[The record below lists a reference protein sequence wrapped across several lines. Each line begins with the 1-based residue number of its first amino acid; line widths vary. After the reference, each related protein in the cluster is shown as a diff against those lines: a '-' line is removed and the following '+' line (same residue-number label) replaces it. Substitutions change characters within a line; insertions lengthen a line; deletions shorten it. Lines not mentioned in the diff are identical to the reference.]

1 MRKIIITKLN
11 GKNKKVEIDNYT
23 TNKYSL
29 DRTTINIL
37 EITDTKNKNSIITT
51 NNFIRDIFKKYQY
64 DIDYDSIFNKIN
76 SDKVNIETLNI
87 YKNIIK
93 NLDIIIEQYPK
104 NRQEIIK
111 ESLIKTYNENPEY
124 IIKIII
130 KEFINNYCKN
140 VIFKDS
146 DEKLK
151 KGYLMIISNEEPNKI
166 LEELDININNK
177 YNDLI
182 AKTIIKKIKK
192 THEDNYPHLCWEYCS
207 NLVYCDKIQDRLKKT
222 ITKYNFITDGYHMI
236 DVNYNENGKRILKTD
251 CFYVISCKNYVPHKN
266 INIEKR
272 KRKTRTI
279 E

>member
-11 GKNKKVEIDNYT
+11 GKNKKVELDNYT

-104 NRQEIIK
+104 NRHEIIK
-111 ESLIKTYNENPEY
+111 ESLINTYNENPEY
-124 IIKIII
+124 IIILISNSSKILFGSSLLIII
-130 KEFINNYCKN
+130 K
-140 VIFKDS
+140 
-146 DEKLK
+146 
-151 KGYLMIISNEEPNKI
+151 
-166 LEELDININNK
+166 
-177 YNDLI
+177 
-182 AKTIIKKIKK
+182 
-192 THEDNYPHLCWEYCS
+192 
-207 NLVYCDKIQDRLKKT
+207 
-222 ITKYNFITDGYHMI
+222 
-236 DVNYNENGKRILKTD
+236 
-251 CFYVISCKNYVPHKN
+251 
-266 INIEKR
+266 
-272 KRKTRTI
+272 
-279 E
+279 